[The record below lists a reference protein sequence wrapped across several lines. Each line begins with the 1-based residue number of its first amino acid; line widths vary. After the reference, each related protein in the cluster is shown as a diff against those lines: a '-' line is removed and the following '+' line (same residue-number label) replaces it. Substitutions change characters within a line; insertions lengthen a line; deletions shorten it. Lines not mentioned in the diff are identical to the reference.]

1 MKQMATNF
9 FSLHLDT
16 CDGGFTSEMA
26 CEITLS
32 GLMTMYL
39 SDIDD
44 IGSSTSDM
52 TNGIET
58 AMMSESITLIHPSIM
73 LIIFLKE
80 DREREVDEITNVLRN
95 GEWGVIAAALGVFI
109 LVGITGT
116 YVYKQKADDDSV
128 SDQSSY
134 GEETIT
140 RTRETF

>member
-1 MKQMATNF
+1 
-9 FSLHLDT
+9 
-16 CDGGFTSEMA
+16 
-26 CEITLS
+26 
-32 GLMTMYL
+32 MTMYL